1 MKLLKTTLLNG
12 VSVFIRLSCSSI
24 LNKIMAVYVGPSG
37 FAALGQLQNLIVL
50 IANLSG
56 GLLISGITKM
66 TAQHFD
72 EIEKQKIIWKT
83 AVRYTLCAGLA
94 FSMLILFFGSR
105 LSDWLFH
112 GLELGNIYV
121 WISLT
126 LPATALNN
134 LLLAVIN
141 GKKEIGIYVASNI
154 LGSILGLIV
163 AATLVMYF
171 GLYGALVACVIN
183 PAIALISTVWLVSG
197 SSWFRFS
204 SFVGHIDGAAIKELL
219 GFGFM
224 GLVSALT
231 GPTSSILVRDHL
243 IDNFGIVN
251 AGYWQAATKI
261 SDNYLLLIVSTLSV
275 YYLPRIS
282 EIRKANELR
291 VEIIKVYGLVMP
303 IAIVGA
309 LIIYIFRELIINILF
324 SSDFMAME
332 KLMPWQLVGDVIK
345 IGAWVLSSAMAGRAM
360 IRPFVITEVFFSATY
375 VLLTLLLTNF
385 FGLTGVVM
393 AYAFNYL
400 AYWACMGYLMNAEIN
415 RMKGMG
421 VFCSR

>member
-12 VSVFIRLSCSSI
+12 MSVSIRLASSLI

-37 FAALGQLQNLIVL
+37 YAVIGQLQNFIVL

-72 EIEKQKIIWKT
+72 QIEKQKMVWKT
-83 AVRYTLCAGLA
+83 AVRYSSYAALTLS
-94 FSMLILFFGSR
+94 FLILFFGPR
-105 LSDWLFH
+105 LSDWLFR
-112 GLELGNIYV
+112 GLELGNIYIWLV
-121 WISLT
+121 LA
-126 LPATALNN
+126 LPAIALNN

-141 GKKEIGIYVASNI
+141 GKKEIGIYVTSNI
-154 LGSILGLIV
+154 FGSMLGLVV
-163 AATLVMYF
+163 AAVLVTYF

-183 PAIALISTVWLVSG
+183 PAIVLGATVWLVRG
-197 SSWFRFS
+197 CDWFNFS
-204 SFVGHIDGAAIKELL
+204 SFIGSVDGVAFKELA

-231 GPTSSILVRDHL
+231 GPTASILVRNHL
-243 IDNFGIVN
+243 IDSFGIVN

-291 VEIIKVYGLVMP
+291 LEIIKVYGLVMP
-303 IAIVGA
+303 IAILGA
-309 LIIYIFRELIINILF
+309 LTIYLLRDFIIHILF

-332 KLMPWQLVGDVIK
+332 KLMPWQLIGDVIK
-345 IGAWVLSSAMAGRAM
+345 IGAWVLSFALAGRAM
-360 IRPFVITEVFFSATY
+360 IRPFVITEAFFSTTY
-375 VLLTLLLTNF
+375 VLLTLLLTKF

-400 AYWACMGYLMNAEIN
+400 AYWVCMGYLMHNELS
-415 RMKGMG
+415 RMKNTE
-421 VFCSR
+421 VI